1 MPVLLVIVGVIWL
14 MLHLAE
20 RARYRLPPGPTG
32 LPFIGSYLSLG
43 SVKCGHELFL
53 KWAQEYGDIYTF
65 RIFGTRFVL
74 LNHYSLVHDSFQS
87 ADINDRAVI
96 LPFNRALGRK
106 DSNSGLAL
114 VTNSEGPTWKE
125 QRQFIKNMFRDIR
138 AATNNFEDI
147 VSAVTSKLMAEVA
160 RKDGALFDP
169 AEMVTV
175 SVSNI
180 TICIMTGKIYDY
192 DDSEFVSMSKLA
204 SKVFDWMGPAAFLY
218 HVPLLARLPLA
229 INKKG
234 DAVALNMMEFL
245 TAIIRRHRESFT
257 PDKKATDIIYGFLA
271 EQHRR
276 RSEGVDL
283 GSFDNDCLVQLTLDF
298 MLGGF
303 ETVSASLLWYFLCMA
318 KYPKIQAKV
327 QEELD
332 RVVGRDRLP
341 SLSDKPNLPYTQA
354 TIAECTRRYPAVPAQ
369 IPHGTRCDVK
379 IGGYDI
385 PKGSYVVNNSFTLAM
400 SPGEWE
406 DPECFRPERFL
417 VDDGRGFNKQLEM
430 KLATFGVGRRTCPAE
445 QLARIEMFIMS
456 THLLQRFTLTVD
468 EETALEGRSLMTFS
482 PLPYRVRALAR

>member
-1 MPVLLVIVGVIWL
+1 MSILSWFFSFLYSMPVLLVIVGVIWL

-65 RIFGTRFVL
+65 SIFGTRFVL

-147 VSAVTSKLMAEVA
+147 VSTVTRKLMAEVA

-257 PDKKATDIIYGFLA
+257 PDKKPTDIIYGFLA

-276 RSEGVDL
+276 RSE
-283 GSFDNDCLVQLTLDF
+283 
-298 MLGGF
+298 
-303 ETVSASLLWYFLCMA
+303 
-318 KYPKIQAKV
+318 AKV